1 MKDIHLR
8 CSDQEMEFV
17 EKIRKKYDLQSQ
29 SSSLRFIIQQ
39 SMLED
44 ENPDQKYKD
53 MFSQNEDN
61 WDRVFGI
68 LDQHTEI
75 MKVIISAL
83 TEE

>member
-1 MKDIHLR
+1 
-8 CSDQEMEFV
+8 MEFV